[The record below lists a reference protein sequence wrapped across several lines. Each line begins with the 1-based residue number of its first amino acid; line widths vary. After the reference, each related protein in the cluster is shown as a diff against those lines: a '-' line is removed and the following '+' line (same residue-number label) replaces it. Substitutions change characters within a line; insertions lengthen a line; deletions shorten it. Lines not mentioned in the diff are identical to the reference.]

1 MNTESKHGA
10 KGHTYSTGCGNSKSI
25 LSLKRGLSGKEW
37 GVFSEWA
44 HTHTHTVFLISS
56 PLDVSHYIANLHSME
71 TSDL

>member
-37 GVFSEWA
+37 GLFSEWA
-44 HTHTHTVFLISS
+44 HTHTHCFS
-56 PLDVSHYIANLHSME
+56 E
-71 TSDL
+71 W